1 MTSRNSLKQCFG
13 RRIVDMMF
21 IFKQIKK
28 SRHIGGFGCTFL
40 DMQFVSEKQSG
51 FRSSF
56 KFSCEMCNCEL
67 IIYSEEKVPSSCI
80 PINEAIVSGTI
91 AAGIGYSQ
99 LSELSASLDIPCMSN
114 TTYGLV
120 LSKMGD
126 TIHDAALQEM
136 KLAGEEERKFAIETG
151 CFDDDGVPMCTVI
164 ADGQWSKRSYKTKY
178 DALSGVVSE
187 W

>member
-40 DMQFVSEKQSG
+40 DMKFVSEKQSG

-126 TIHDAALQEM
+126 TIHDAALQEFILQGRRKESLLL
-136 KLAGEEERKFAIETG
+136 KLVVLMMMVYQ
-151 CFDDDGVPMCTVI
+151 CVP
-164 ADGQWSKRSYKTKY
+164 
-178 DALSGVVSE
+178 
-187 W
+187 

>member
-1 MTSRNSLKQCFG
+1 
-13 RRIVDMMF
+13 MMF
-21 IFKQIKK
+21 VFKQIKK
-28 SRHIGGFGCTFL
+28 SLHTGGFGCTIL

-56 KFSCEMCNCEL
+56 KLTCEICNCEL
-67 IIYSEEKVPSSCI
+67 IIYSEEKVPSSYT
-80 PINEAIVSGTI
+80 PINKVIVSGTI
-91 AAGIGYSQ
+91 AADIRYSL
-99 LSELSASLDIPCMSN
+99 LSELTASLDIPCMSN
-114 TTYGLV
+114 TTYNV
-120 LSKMGD
+120 VFSKISD

-178 DALSGVVSE
+178 DELSRVVSE
-187 W
+187 RQLKKNQSAFIPILI